1 VKSRGK
7 SCEALRGL
15 VEDAQDLVDKGFAP
29 ELLDVA
35 LIAAAQKMEHFE
47 IAAYGSVRA
56 HAEAIGLDK
65 AVKLLDETL
74 EEEKAMDERLNKI
87 ALGEVNE
94 RALEAEEEEGEDKST
109 RSVRSER
116 AAAGNKPSSRTKRD

>member
-1 VKSRGK
+1 MQSRGK
-7 SCEALRGL
+7 SCEAVRGL
-15 VEDAQDLVDKGFAP
+15 VEDAQDLADTGFSP

-56 HAEAIGLDK
+56 HAEALGLDK

-87 ALGEVNE
+87 ALDEVNE
-94 RALEAEEEEGEDKST
+94 RALQAEEEQDEDQK
-109 RSVRSER
+109 RPARAER
-116 AAAGNKPSSRTKRD
+116 AAAGNKPRSRAKHE